1 MKANWYKPTYDLI
14 ATSTFGL
21 ESVVAEELKTLGYA
35 DLTVENG
42 RIFFRGD
49 ARAIAHC
56 NVWLRTADRVLV
68 RMAEFVATDF
78 GQLFDRTLDLP
89 WEELIPEN
97 GRMHVVGKSV
107 RSTLFSVPDC
117 QSIVKK
123 AVVEAM
129 KRRHRRGWFD
139 ESGPIYKIEVALLK
153 DHVTLT
159 VDTTGAGLHKRGYRK
174 VAGEAPIKET
184 LAAALVLLSR
194 WTPSRILAD
203 PFCGSG
209 TIPVEA
215 ALIGR
220 NMAPGANREFVSET
234 WPQVPPKVWAQ
245 VRDEAR
251 KRVSK
256 VPVSILASDADAAV
270 LDVARNNA
278 KSAGVAD
285 CITFRELAMERFGSN
300 AKFGCIVSNPPYGE
314 RTGEKK
320 QVEELYQSLG
330 QLFNRLDG
338 WSMFILSAHPYF
350 EKFFKR
356 RADKKRKLYNGRIQ
370 CYLYQYFGP
379 KPPKTDPGKNGNAA
393 LT

>member
-1 MKANWYKPTYDLI
+1 MPRYDLI

-21 ESVVAEELKTLGYA
+21 ESVVAEELKLLGYT

-42 RIFFRGD
+42 KVSFTGD

-56 NVWLRTADRVLV
+56 NVWLRTADRLLI
-68 RMAEFVATDF
+68 RMADFVATDF
-78 GQLFDRTLDLP
+78 GQLFDRTLEIP

-129 KRRHRRGWFD
+129 KKKYHRGWFD
-139 ESGPIYKIEVALLK
+139 ESGPVYKIEVALLK
-153 DHVTLT
+153 DNVTLT

-174 VAGEAPIKET
+174 EAGEAPIKET

-194 WTPSRILAD
+194 WNASRILAD

-215 ALIGR
+215 ALIGK
-220 NMAPGANREFVSET
+220 NIAPGVNREFAAEA
-234 WPQVPPKVWAQ
+234 WAQIPLRVWAE
-245 VRDEAR
+245 VRNEAR
-251 KRVSK
+251 RHVSDA
-256 VPVSILASDADAAV
+256 PVSILASDADGAMLNIARRN
-270 LDVARNNA
+270 ARN
-278 KSAGVAD
+278 AGVAE
-285 CITFRELAMERFGSN
+285 CITFHELSMEKFSSEK
-300 AKFGCIVSNPPYGE
+300 KFGCLVCNPPYGE
-314 RTGEKK
+314 RTGEEK
-320 QVEELYQSLG
+320 QVEGLYTSLG
-330 QLFNRLDG
+330 QLYTRLDG

-350 EKFFKR
+350 ERFFGR
-356 RADKKRKLYNGRIQ
+356 RADKKRKLYNGKIQ
-370 CYLYQYFGP
+370 CYFYQYFGP
-379 KPPKTDPGKNGNAA
+379 LPSRQAR
-393 LT
+393 